1 MKRLLLSLLL
11 FLPCA
16 SCVRAQSADT
26 DRTLS
31 PYFFVKTD
39 HRPEAGGADLLPL
52 KSTRIDATIAG
63 VIAEVR
69 VTQTYANTGVVP
81 LEAVYVFPGST
92 RAAVHGLTL
101 LVGDRKIEAVIKERG
116 QARRVYEQAKT
127 EGRTASLLEQ
137 QRPNVFQMNVANI
150 LPGDLVKVELRYTEL
165 LSPVDGEYRFVS
177 PGVVGP
183 RYSNRPAAD
192 ADPTEA
198 FVQNPYLPENSGV
211 EPPAF
216 DLTVRLDGGVP
227 VRDAACTTH
236 DTRINYLSPSSLAV
250 SLADRQPDA
259 GNRDFILRY
268 RLTGPALQA
277 GLLLAQGDHEN
288 TFLAMIQPPARPA
301 PADLPP
307 RDYVF
312 ILDVSGSMHGFPLNT
327 AKILL
332 RDLLATPRPK
342 DTFNVLLFSG
352 GSRVLAESSLPATDI
367 NVARAIQFIENQN
380 GGGGTELLPALRN
393 AFALPRP
400 EENTARTVVIL
411 TDGYVSV
418 EAEAHAFIRDNLG
431 RGNVFTFGIGS
442 SVNRELIEGLAR
454 AGQGE
459 PFIVTGDSDAAAAAA
474 RFADYI
480 DTPVLTGIE
489 VRFEGFDAYDVEP
502 VALPDV
508 FAARPVILHGKWRGA
523 PSGEIVLTGRTG
535 GQPHVAR
542 LPVADATRIDA
553 PEVLSQLW
561 ARARIARLSDDLAV
575 STYSRHADGSSAADA
590 LKEQITALGL
600 GYNLL
605 TKFTSFV
612 AVDTVVRRAP
622 ADPMQT
628 VKQPLALPQGVSN
641 TAVGQNVPVSPE
653 PGTLLLIIVGV
664 AALGLVAWRRRRAT
678 ANATRA

>member
-1 MKRLLLSLLL
+1 MKRLLLLACLL
-11 FLPCA
+11 
-16 SCVRAQSADT
+16 VSAAFAADD

-39 HRPEAGGADLLPL
+39 HAPEAGGVDALPL
-52 KSTRIDATIAG
+52 KSTKIDATIAG

-69 VTQTYANTGVVP
+69 VTQTYANTGSVP

-92 RAAVHGLTL
+92 KAAVHGLTL
-101 LVGDRKIEAVIKERG
+101 RVGDRQIEAVIKERG
-116 QARRVYEQAKT
+116 EARQVYEQAKT

-183 RYSNRPAAD
+183 RYSNRPAAGHA

-216 DLTVRLDGGVP
+216 DLRVHIDGGVP

-236 DTRINYLSPSSLAV
+236 NTRIRYASPTSLDVA
-250 SLADRQPDA
+250 LDGTQPDA

-268 RLTGPALQA
+268 RLTGDALQA

-288 TFLAMIQPPARPA
+288 TFLAMIQPPARPVA
-301 PADLPP
+301 ADLPA

-312 ILDVSGSMHGFPLNT
+312 ILDVSGSMRGFPLDT
-327 AKILL
+327 AKTLM
-332 RDLLATPRPK
+332 RDLLAAPRPK
-342 DTFNVLLFSG
+342 DTFNVLLFAG
-352 GSRVLAESSLPATDI
+352 DSRVFSAESLPATDT
-367 NVARAIQFIENQN
+367 NVARAIQFVESNG
-380 GGGGTELLPALRN
+380 GGGGTELLPALKN

-400 EENTARTVVIL
+400 ADTARTVVIL

-418 EAEAHAFIRDNLG
+418 ESEAYAFVRENLG
-431 RGNVFTFGIGS
+431 AGNVFTFGIGS

-459 PFIVTGDSDAAAAAA
+459 PFVVTGDTDAADAAS

-480 DTPVLTGIE
+480 AAPVLTGID
-489 VRFEGFDAYDVEP
+489 VSFPGFDAYDVEP

-508 FAARPVILHGKWRGA
+508 FASRPVILHGKWRGQPA
-523 PSGEIVLTGRTG
+523 GEIVLTGRTG
-535 GQPHVAR
+535 SAPYVAR
-542 LPVADATRIDA
+542 LPVAQAGRIDA
-553 PEVLSQLW
+553 PDVLSQLW
-561 ARARIARLSDDLAV
+561 ARTRIARLGDDLAV
-575 STYSRHADGSSAADA
+575 SSGSRHEDA
-590 LKEQITALGL
+590 SPAGKLKAEITALGL

-605 TKFTSFV
+605 TPFTSFV
-612 AVDTVVRRAP
+612 AVDTVVRKDP
-622 ADPMQT
+622 ADPTQT
-628 VKQPLALPQGVSN
+628 VKQPLQLPQGVASS
-641 TAVGQNVPVSPE
+641 AVGQNVPVSPE
-653 PGTLLLIIVGV
+653 PATVLLVLVGV
-664 AALGLVAWRRRRAT
+664 ASLVLVAWRRKVAQASSLLR
-678 ANATRA
+678 